1 MTEIL
6 AVAALGLAG
15 YYFAPSY
22 LSESEQQTKNQLEL
36 REANHTGFLRRNN
49 TSGNAVIE
57 SEETRVIRNPRFSP
71 TDVMQNASKSW
82 LYFKEKNDKLA
93 SIGYGVN
100 ALINAGTL
108 RPDVRKKPGL
118 PQFPSRDGWGE
129 MFGNLPNA
137 TFDIDSG
144 LPADQMTFNW
154 RDQYGD
160 SGGFPRDG
168 RPNVVLNEL
177 YTGNAW
183 GVGGQLFEAVG
194 NQYRDP
200 QYPDNPP
207 EASEKVTKENANT
220 IMKKRVH
227 FQ

>member
-6 AVAALGLAG
+6 AIAALGLAG
-15 YYFAPSY
+15 YYLAPSY
-22 LSESEQQTKNQLEL
+22 GETSEQRTKNQLEL
-36 REANHTGFLRRNN
+36 REAHHTGFLRGNN
-49 TSGNAVIE
+49 TSGNSVIA
-57 SEETRVIRNPRFSP
+57 SEETRVIRTPHFS
-71 TDVMQNASKSW
+71 TNDVLQNASKSW
-82 LYFKEKNDKLA
+82 LYYKEKNDMLA
-93 SIGYGVN
+93 SIGFGTN

-129 MFGNLPNA
+129 MFGDLPNA
-137 TFDIDSG
+137 SFDIESG
-144 LPADQMTFNW
+144 IPADQMTFNW

-160 SGGFPRDG
+160 SGGFPREG

-194 NQYRDP
+194 NEYRDP
-200 QYPDNPP
+200 GYPDNKPQ
-207 EASEKVTKENANT
+207 ATDKATKESANT